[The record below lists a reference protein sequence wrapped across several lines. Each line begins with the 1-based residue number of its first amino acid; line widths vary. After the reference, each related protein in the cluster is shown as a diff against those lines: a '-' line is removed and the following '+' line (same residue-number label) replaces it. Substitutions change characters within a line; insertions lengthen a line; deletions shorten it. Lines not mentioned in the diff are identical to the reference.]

1 VRQATGGGIW
11 FGLAIRPGRTN
22 TMNGL
27 ATQLRSNHECLS
39 TMNTKV
45 IRHEMSE
52 RELQLW
58 QALIELRCGMYFG
71 ETRLQYLRNRLW
83 ERMQALG
90 LESYLD
96 YYAAVVEPRGAH
108 EWTNLLPY
116 LVNNETGFFRHEPS
130 YEALVDAVLPEVMK
144 QKRTEANRTI
154 RLWSAGCSTGEE
166 PYSLGM
172 VALHAGSSHADKN
185 TDWRFS
191 IVGSDISNKALKH
204 ARGGRFPERAV
215 ERVTS
220 PLLRLHL
227 SRYCVRHDGSYE
239 MTDAVKSVVHFDSFN
254 LIEPATYTADLQDV
268 IFCQNVLI
276 YFRMEIR
283 AEIVRHLTRRLSLG
297 GYLFLAPG
305 EGVGLDLSGLRNM
318 RQESLQVFRRVGQEK
333 VEQFNA

>member
-1 VRQATGGGIW
+1 
-11 FGLAIRPGRTN
+11 
-22 TMNGL
+22 MNGL
-27 ATQLRSNHECLS
+27 ATQR

-58 QALIELRCGMYFG
+58 QALIEVRCGMYFG
-71 ETRLQYLRNRLW
+71 ETRMQYLRNRLW

-96 YYAAVVEPRGAH
+96 YYAAVVEPRGEQ

-130 YEALVDAVLPEVMK
+130 YEALVDAVLPEIMK

-172 VALHAGSSHADKN
+172 VALEADKT

-191 IVGSDISNKALKH
+191 IIGSDISNKALKH

-227 SRYCVRHDGSYE
+227 SRYCRRHDGCYE

-283 AEIVRHLTRRLSLG
+283 AGIVRHLTRRLSLG

-333 VEQFNA
+333 VEQLNA